1 MYDLSGVRG
10 LTALLARVAAMLSEL
25 LRIAQTTD
33 MKVHNSVTLQNI
45 FWCIIWGLVHVN
57 SSI

>member
-10 LTALLARVAAMLSEL
+10 LTTLLARVAAMLSEL

-33 MKVHNSVTLQNI
+33 MKVHNSVTLQNV
-45 FWCIIWGLVHVN
+45 F
-57 SSI
+57 